1 MNDTLFPY
9 YERELLLA
17 REQSQQFARKHPAA
31 AGRLLLEANRS
42 RDPHVERL
50 IESFALIA
58 GRIQKKLDD
67 DFPEV
72 TDALLEVLY
81 PHYLAPIPS
90 LATVQFQPDPT
101 NPQASGAKIARGSQL
116 RTQRIGDG
124 PCFFRTCY
132 ETTVWPVEV
141 VQVDTHTPPWN
152 ASIQVRRDAMAA
164 IRIRLRCQADMTFS
178 KLPMRSLR
186 FHLHGGDQIT
196 AKLYEYLLNNCNRV
210 SIVASNDKPPNK
222 TCVNFDPH
230 TTITPVGF
238 APEEALLPTALHSQA
253 GYQLLTDL
261 FAYPEKYLY
270 FDLHGFDRAAR
281 AGWQQEVDVW
291 FFFDHVEPLIH
302 GAIHA
307 DTFQLGCTP
316 AINLFDKICE
326 PVALDHRRSEYRI
339 TPDVQRPGEVEVH
352 AIRRVTALG
361 VDGEI
366 EYRPFYA
373 IGHASSWNP
382 ASPDEAY
389 WHMSRR
395 PSTQPGDEGDDAF
408 LQLVDLN
415 FDPGRPA
422 DATATV
428 HAICSNRDLPTK
440 LYNQWGTADFQLQ
453 TPAPILGTR
462 CLRQPTPPLRPP
474 VDNGNRWRLV
484 SHLSLNHLSLT
495 DMHGIDSLREILRL
509 YDFST
514 DGNGHER
521 AIRNRQMIE
530 GLQKLKCERTVQ
542 RIGSS
547 LKGGFCRGLQIQ
559 LDLDDQKYHGVG
571 SYLFASVLERFLG
584 LYVNINS
591 FTQLVVYTQQRG
603 LLKRFEP
610 RAGEAMLL

>member
-1 MNDTLFPY
+1 MNETLFPY

-90 LATVQFQPDPT
+90 MTTVQFQPDPT

-116 RTQRIGDG
+116 RTQRVGDG

-132 ETTVWPVEV
+132 DTTVWPVEV
-141 VQVDTHTPPWN
+141 THVDTLTPPWSN
-152 ASIQVRRDAMAA
+152 SLTVRRDAMAA
-164 IRIRLRCQADMTFS
+164 IRVRLRCQADTAFS
-178 KLPMRSLR
+178 TLPIESLR
-186 FHLHGGDQIT
+186 FHLHGGDQVT
-196 AKLYEYLLNNCNRV
+196 AKLYEYLLNHCNRV
-210 SIVASNDKPPNK
+210 SIVAANDNK
-222 TCVNFDPH
+222 EETRVNFEPQQV
-230 TTITPVGF
+230 ITPVGF
-238 APEEALLPTALHSQA
+238 QPEEALLPSAAQGQP

-261 FAYPEKYLY
+261 FAYPEKFLY
-270 FDLHGFDRAAR
+270 FDLHGFRKAAK
-281 AGWQQEVDVW
+281 AGWQREIDVW
-291 FFFDHVEPLIH
+291 FFFDSIEPLVH

-326 PVALDHRRSEYRI
+326 PIAIDHRRSEYRI
-339 TPDVQRPGEVEVH
+339 TPDVQRPNDVEVH
-352 AIRRVTALG
+352 SIRRVTTQG
-361 VDGEI
+361 TDGDVEF
-366 EYRPFYA
+366 RPFYA
-373 IGHASSWNP
+373 IGHASRWNP
-382 ASPDEAY
+382 AAPDEAY
-389 WHMSRR
+389 WHLSRR
-395 PSTQPGDEGDDAF
+395 PSTQPGDDGDDSF

-415 FDPGRPA
+415 FDPCRPA
-422 DATATV
+422 DAVATV
-428 HAICSNRDLPTK
+428 QAVCSNRDLPTK
-440 LYNQWGTADFQLQ
+440 LYNQWGSAEFQLQ
-453 TPAPILGTR
+453 VPAPIKATR

-495 DMHGIDSLREILRL
+495 DKHGIDSLREILRL

-530 GLQKLKCERTVQ
+530 GLQKLKCDRTVA
-542 RIGSS
+542 RVGSS
-547 LKGGFCRGLQIQ
+547 LKGGFCRGLEIRIE
-559 LDLDDQKYHGVG
+559 LDDQKYHGVG

-591 FTQLVVYTQQRG
+591 FTQLVAVTQQRG
-603 LLKRFEP
+603 VLKRFEP

>member
-17 REQSQQFARKHPAA
+17 RQQSQNFARKHPAA

-101 NPQASGAKIARGSQL
+101 NPQVMGTKIARGSQL
-116 RTQRIGDG
+116 RTQRVGDG

-132 ETTVWPVEV
+132 DSTIWPIEVAHVE
-141 VQVDTHTPPWN
+141 THTPPWDT
-152 ASIQVRRDAMAA
+152 SIAVRRDAMAA
-164 IRIRLRCQADMTFS
+164 IRLRLRCQADATFA
-178 KLPMRSLR
+178 KLPMDSLR
-186 FHLHGGDQIT
+186 FHLHGGDQVT
-196 AKLYEYLLNNCNRV
+196 AVLYEYLLNHCNRV
-210 SIVASNDKPPNK
+210 SLVAPGDKPNAP
-222 TCVNFDPH
+222 CVNLDPH
-230 TTITPVGF
+230 KVIQPVGF
-238 APEEALLPTALHSQA
+238 QPDEALMPSAPQGQA

-261 FAYPEKYLY
+261 FAYPEKFLY
-270 FDLHGFDRAAR
+270 FDLHGLRRAA
-281 AGWQQEVDVW
+281 GIGCQQEVDVW
-291 FFFDHVEPLIH
+291 FFFDRVEPLIH
-302 GAIHA
+302 GGIHT
-307 DTFQLGCTP
+307 DTFQLGCVP
-316 AINLFDKICE
+316 VINLFDKICE
-326 PVALDHRRSEYRI
+326 PVSLDHRKSEYRV
-339 TPDVQRPGEVEVH
+339 TPDVQRPSEVEIH
-352 AIRRVTALG
+352 SIRKVNAQTATG
-361 VDGEI
+361 DVEF
-366 EYRPFYA
+366 RPFYA
-373 IGHASSWNP
+373 VGHASSWNP

-389 WHMSRR
+389 WHLSRR
-395 PSTQPGDEGDDAF
+395 PSSQPGDDGEDAF

-415 FDPGRPA
+415 FDPCRPS
-422 DATATV
+422 DAVATV
-428 HAICSNRDLPTK
+428 HAVCSNRDLPTK
-440 LYNQWGTADFQLQ
+440 LYHQWGTAEFQLQ
-453 TPAPILGTR
+453 IPAPIKGTR

-495 DMHGIDSLREILRL
+495 DIHGIDSLREILRL

-530 GLQKLKCERTVQ
+530 GVQVLTCDRTVA

-547 LKGGFCRGLQIQ
+547 LKGGFCRGLEIR
-559 LDLDDQKYHGVG
+559 LELDDQKYHGIG
-571 SYLFASVLERFLG
+571 AYLFASVLERFFG

-591 FTQLVVYTQQRG
+591 FTQLVAVTQQRG
-603 LLKRFEP
+603 VLKRFEP